1 MMVTRKCKICGKS
14 YQVCPT
20 CETVKSFMPW
30 RTLVCSLEE
39 YQVFSILSDYL
50 CNKDAVTA
58 AKSLD
63 GLKLSKKTIKG
74 YMPDIQKE
82 IAGVYAA
89 AKQTEESE

>member
-1 MMVTRKCKICGKS
+1 MIEGFIEREISNAVDAF
-14 YQVCPT
+14 V
-20 CETVKSFMPW
+20 ETEE
-30 RTLVCSLEE
+30 SLEE

-63 GLKLSKKTIKG
+63 SLKLSKKTIKG